1 MKGFPT
7 TAHVEALRKR
17 YKKGTKI
24 RMLAMKSLVLPIAE
38 GTLGE
43 VDYVD
48 DAGEVHAKWEDGR
61 VASFIPGEDIVE
73 IVPKKTRQEIVTVC
87 YGQRETWK
95 SRKQAM
101 ASFLEAVA
109 ATEGHEQ
116 ERYMNVYIDLLEG
129 KMVCTDGDD
138 AETE

>member
-7 TAHVEALRKR
+7 PEHIEALRKR
-17 YKKGTKI
+17 YRKGTTI
-24 RMLAMKSLVLPIAE
+24 RMIAMKSSVLPIAE

-48 DAGEVHAKWEDGR
+48 DAGEVHMKWEDGR
-61 VASFIPGEDIVE
+61 VTPFIPGEDIVE
-73 IVPKKTRQEIVTVC
+73 IIPKKTRQEIVTVC

-95 SRKQAM
+95 SRKKAM

-116 ERYMNVYIDLLEG
+116 ERYMNVYIALLEG
-129 KMVCTDGDD
+129 KMVCTDGVD
-138 AETE
+138 